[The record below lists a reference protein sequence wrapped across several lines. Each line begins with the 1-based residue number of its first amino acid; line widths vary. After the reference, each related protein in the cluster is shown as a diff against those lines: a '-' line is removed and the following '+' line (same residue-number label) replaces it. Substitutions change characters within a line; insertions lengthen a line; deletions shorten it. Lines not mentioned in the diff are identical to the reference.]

1 MCGWGVANISETL
14 TREFQELSGFMQ
26 QYFQLMLIDNRV
38 RQTGRSLIILLEQIE
53 LMGEMHLLSGKV
65 ANISETL
72 ERKFQELCGFYA
84 TIFSVD
90 DNR

>member
-1 MCGWGVANISETL
+1 MCGWRVANISETL